1 MPKTATRS
9 ASIKLRVTRD
19 QKERLDQA
27 SRMENTTLTGFM
39 LEDALARADRLL
51 ADQTRFVLTEP
62 QFSEYLA
69 ILERP
74 VRDTPRLRR
83 LLSEP
88 SIFDR

>member
-1 MPKTATRS
+1 MVNTATRS
-9 ASIKLRVTRD
+9 ASIKLRVTPD
-19 QKERLDQA
+19 QKQRLDEA
-27 SRMENTTLTGFM
+27 SRLENTTLTGFV
-39 LEDALARADRLL
+39 LEDALTRADRLL
-51 ADQTRFVLTEP
+51 ADQTRFVLTES